1 VTAARLGSIA
11 ERDSAV
17 VAFANYRVSDTGANM
32 ALSPSNTSVIRAS
45 FKGSAGYELSAR
57 LDLPAGPVR
66 AFALFAHCFT
76 CSKDVLAAK
85 RIASGLAAAGVG
97 VLRFDFTGLG
107 SSEGEFANTNFS
119 SNIEDLVNAAG
130 YLRDNFAAPAI
141 LVGHSLGGAAVL
153 AAAHH
158 IPEARAVVT
167 IGAPA
172 DVRHVL
178 KHFGSSLEE
187 IREKGEAQ
195 VTLAGRRFSIRHDF
209 IVDAEE
215 HRLADRIRSLGKAL
229 LVMHAPRDAVVD
241 IENASTIFLAAK
253 HPKSFVSLDD
263 ADHLLS
269 DATASAYAARVIDA
283 WASKYIPLARAMP
296 ESELTDVLIRETGQ
310 GRYQNSIAV
319 GRHRLIADEPVTVG
333 GLDSGP
339 SPYDYLS
346 VALGACT
353 AMTLRVYAEHRKL
366 TLGRVSV
373 TIRHG
378 KTPAQHCSDCG
389 ATAEGHGGKIDRF
402 ERVISVE
409 GELDA
414 ALREKLIEIAGKCP
428 VHQTLETASAVV
440 TRVEA
445 A

>member
-1 VTAARLGSIA
+1 
-11 ERDSAV
+11 
-17 VAFANYRVSDTGANM
+17 M

-119 SNIEDLVNAAG
+119 SNIEDLVSAAG

-153 AAAHH
+153 AAAHD

-172 DVRHVL
+172 DVGHVL
-178 KHFGSSLEE
+178 KQFGSSLEE
-187 IREKGEAQ
+187 IRGRGEAQ

-215 HRLADRIRSLGKAL
+215 HRLAERIRSLGKAL
-229 LVMHAPRDAVVD
+229 LVMHAPRDTVVD
-241 IENASTIFLAAK
+241 IENASKIFLAAK

-263 ADHLLS
+263 TDHLLS

-283 WASKYIPLARAMP
+283 WASKYIPLAAPGP
-296 ESELTDVLIRETGQ
+296 ESESTDVLIRETGQ
-310 GRYQNSIAV
+310 GRYQNSVAV

-378 KTPAQHCSDCG
+378 KTTAAHCSDCG
-389 ATAEGHGGKIDRF
+389 AAAEGREGKIDRF
-402 ERVISVE
+402 ERIISVE

-428 VHQTLETASAVV
+428 VHRTLETASAVV
-440 TRVEA
+440 TRVEGA
-445 A
+445 